1 MRFLFLLVFLFSNLI
16 LYSQSAAIIADSIAK
31 SYMRELPSKQSK
43 GIFKD
48 MLLRRNDLGVNE
60 RMDTTTYRYLY
71 IEERF
76 NPTDSTSSVV
86 EYYFN
91 SDTQGIYK
99 SNYDDRD
106 KLPDLLYQNDS
117 LLDQRLAY
125 YSSTITGVIY
135 SDIFEYFHTRDTILN
150 RCQSLKPVQEFSYDP
165 TVAVFDYV
173 YTGSRRDATLETIAE
188 LVKQK
193 EIEQKKMCGS
203 TYQMVTLID
212 KVNGKVI
219 VSLQRPAVNA
229 KVKVRVVEYKYS
241 QW

>member
-1 MRFLFLLVFLFSNLI
+1 
-16 LYSQSAAIIADSIAK
+16 
-31 SYMRELPSKQSK
+31 MRELPSKQST
-43 GIFKD
+43 GIFED
-48 MLLRRNDLGVNE
+48 MLSRRNELGVNQ
-60 RMDTTTYRYLY
+60 RMDNISYRYLY

-76 NPTDSTSSVV
+76 NSIDSSSSVV

-91 SDTQGIYK
+91 TDIRGLYQ

-135 SDIFEYFHTRDTILN
+135 SDIYEYFHTRDTILN
-150 RCQSLKPVQEFSYDP
+150 RCQSLKHVQEFSYDP
-165 TVAVFDYV
+165 TVAVFDFV
-173 YTGSRRDATLETIAE
+173 FIGRRDSTPEAIAE
-188 LVKQK
+188 QVKQK
-193 EIEQKKMCGS
+193 EIEQKKMFAS

-212 KVNGKVI
+212 KVSGKVI
-219 VSLQRPAVNA
+219 VSLQRPAVDP